1 MQGFIGIGIGAIE
14 GSQHLKAALI
24 LHRHLFHLSIFDPS
38 ILHVKN
44 YFRLL
49 RYIGPY
55 KGKAITSV
63 SFNILTVIFSL
74 FSLTMIVPFLN
85 VLFTQDRNYHF
96 QEWTFSVKVLLNNF
110 NFYLSDFVVRHGQ
123 LEALSLISLF
133 VVILF
138 LLKNLTRYMAMYYLV
153 PIRNGVVR
161 DIRRDVY
168 AKILSLPIGYFTDE
182 RKGDIM
188 ARVTNDVQEVEWGI
202 MNSLEAAFREPLNII
217 IFLITMFTMSAELTL
232 FVLVLLPIAGII
244 IGRIGKS
251 LKRRSTLAQ
260 EKVGQLLSNLEE
272 SLGGLRIIH
281 AFTAEEKSKQRF
293 GDINQQLYR
302 LQNKIGRRRD
312 LSSPLSE
319 FLGAMVLTIV
329 MYFGGR
335 LVLGPESNLEPSE
348 FIAFIAIFSQ
358 LIPPVK
364 SLTTAWYNIQKGLA
378 SSERI
383 YHILD
388 APVAVKD
395 AENPLA
401 ISGFKQSVEFRDV
414 FFNYRKG
421 DEGYV
426 LNNINLNIPIGKTIA
441 LVGQSGSGKTTLAD
455 MLPRYYDPDQGQ
467 ILLDGHDLRELR
479 IFDLRKLIGVV
490 TQESILFNDT
500 VFNNIAFG
508 VDNATE
514 AAVISAAKVANAH
527 DFISAMP
534 QGYHT
539 NIGDRGGKLS
549 GGQRQRLSIARAVL
563 KNPPILILDE
573 ATSALDTESERLV
586 QEALTQLMKNR
597 TTLVI
602 AHRLST
608 IIHADEIIV
617 MHKAEIVERGTHT
630 ELLEKGGYYKK
641 LYELQTFQ

>member
-1 MQGFIGIGIGAIE
+1 
-14 GSQHLKAALI
+14 
-24 LHRHLFHLSIFDPS
+24 
-38 ILHVKN
+38 
-44 YFRLL
+44 
-49 RYIGPY
+49 
-55 KGKAITSV
+55 
-63 SFNILTVIFSL
+63 L
-74 FSLTMIVPFLN
+74 FS
-85 VLFTQDRNYHF
+85 QDRNYKL
-96 QEWTFSVKVLLNNF
+96 QEWSLSVKVLLNNL
-110 NFYLSDFVVRHGQ
+110 NYYLGDFVVQHGQ
-123 LEALSLISLF
+123 LEALSFISLL
-133 VVILF
+133 VVIMF
-138 LLKNLTRYMAMYYLV
+138 LLKNFTRYMAMYYLV

-168 AKILSLPIGYFTDE
+168 GKILSLPVGYFTDE

-217 IFLITMFTMSAELTL
+217 IFLVTMFTMSPELTT
-232 FVLVLLPIAGII
+232 FVLVLLPIAGLA
-244 IGRIGKS
+244 IGRVGKS
-251 LKRRSTLAQ
+251 LKKKSSLAQ
-260 EKVGQLLSNLEE
+260 GKMGQLLSNLEE

-281 AFTAEEKSKQRF
+281 AFTAEEKSEKRF
-293 GDINQQLYR
+293 GEINQQLFR
-302 LQNKIGRRRD
+302 MNNKIGRRRD
-312 LSSPLSE
+312 LASPLSE
-319 FLGAMVLTIV
+319 FLGAVVLTIV

-335 LVLGPESNLEPSE
+335 LVLGPDSSLEPSE

-358 LIPPVK
+358 LIPPAK
-364 SLTTAWYNIQKGLA
+364 SMTTAWYNIQKGLA

-395 AENPLA
+395 PENPKELP
-401 ISGFKQSVEFRDV
+401 SFQSQVHFDHLS
-414 FFNYRKG
+414 FAYRKG
-421 DEGYV
+421 DDGYV
-426 LNNINLNIPIGKTIA
+426 LKDIDLVLPYGKTIA

-455 MLPRYYDPDQGQ
+455 MLPRYYDPDKGAVR
-467 ILLDGHDLRELR
+467 IDGVDLRELR
-479 IFDLRKLIGVV
+479 IKDVRKLIGVV
-490 TQESILFNDT
+490 TQESILFNDS

-508 VDNATE
+508 VDHATE
-514 AAVISAAKVANAH
+514 EQVIEAAKIANAH

-586 QEALTQLMKNR
+586 QDALTHLMRNR

-608 IIHADEIIV
+608 IVHADEIIV
-617 MHKAEIVERGTHT
+617 MHKGEIIERGTHQ
-630 ELLEKGGYYKK
+630 ELLEKGGYYKR
-641 LYELQTFQ
+641 LSDIQTFQ